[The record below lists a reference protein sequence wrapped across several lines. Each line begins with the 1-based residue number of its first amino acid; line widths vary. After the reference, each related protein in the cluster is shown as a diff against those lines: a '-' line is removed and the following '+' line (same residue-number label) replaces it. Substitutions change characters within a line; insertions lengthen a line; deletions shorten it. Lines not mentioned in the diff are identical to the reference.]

1 MSNQSKLE
9 KVQNALTGVNGLT
22 VYHYWRYSVNPPYCI
37 WQEDSS
43 TGIQTDN
50 HKGEMGL
57 SGSIH
62 YFTLTEYD
70 ANVDNIQNA
79 LNGVENLFWALNSVQ
94 YEDDTNLIHHEW
106 RFTILG

>member
-1 MSNQSKLE
+1 MSTQAKLE
-9 KVQNALTGVNGLT
+9 KVQNALTGVSGLT
-22 VYHYWRYSVNPPYCI
+22 VYHYWRYAVNPPYCI

-62 YFTLTEYD
+62 YFTLAEYD

-79 LNGVENLFWALNSVQ
+79 LNGVENLYWALNSVQ
-94 YEDDTNLIHHEW
+94 YEEDTNLIHHEW